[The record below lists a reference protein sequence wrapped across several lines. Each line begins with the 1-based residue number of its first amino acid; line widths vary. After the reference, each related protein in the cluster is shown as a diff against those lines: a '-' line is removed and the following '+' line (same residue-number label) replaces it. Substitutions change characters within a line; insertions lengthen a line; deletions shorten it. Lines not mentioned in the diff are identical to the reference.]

1 MEDLRGLEAQVYDIL
16 VKNKDC
22 RNSDNLLYI
31 EILKKNNV
39 NVLNLSVTEFFM
51 HFADYKIPRF
61 ESVAR
66 TRRKIQEWYPDLMS
80 FEDVR
85 KWRKE
90 NETAFREYAKE
101 VK

>member
-1 MEDLRGLEAQVYDIL
+1 MDDLRGLEAIVYDIL
-16 VKNKDC
+16 VKKEKC

-31 EILKKNNV
+31 EV
-39 NVLNLSVTEFFM
+39 MDFFAQFSDFNL
-51 HFADYKIPRF
+51 PRF

-85 KWRKE
+85 RWRKE
-90 NETAFREYAKE
+90 NETAFKKYAKE
-101 VK
+101 GK